1 MRKRVLSIMRNE
13 EKGNSSMH
21 HRVSGLQGLVTLL
34 LAGVLAARGDA
45 PPSHSLFDVT
55 FREKSPVWAAPG
67 AALEDGNLV
76 LSCNSGKQYDGVQAV
91 FTPVLSL
98 PPAGEGCLR
107 LRFTVAGVHSPA
119 GGCIARFFLLPNRLD
134 PWQWAEAY
142 GKPHAL
148 ILALEGSE
156 AQMTIALYAR
166 SSEETKGSGQL
177 LFSGVVPAQAF
188 PLAVDLQV
196 DRRNYRLQFGGGDAV
211 TTEKG
216 ARSGQHGLAE
226 ARWQGEVGF
235 GARLIN
241 ATKDNK
247 PQLRLAQASA
257 AIELSTSLAP
267 AGAGNAPATGRK
279 PVTAVIQVHPDV
291 VRAVGGYDQVQAL
304 FGGNVNGESRGKADD
319 LVRELNLNTS
329 RLHMWPDVFGATG
342 SNQSPVSLS
351 FASQFGVWGD
361 RKPLPA
367 DQIGPAWDRWF
378 RQDFSAFIDP
388 ILSNGVRRATD
399 LMEYQLTL
407 QKNWHATNNIVF
419 FASMRFDGHA
429 VRHPEDTARYFDA
442 YLDAVARHA
451 PWIRTLFAQL
461 TNEPNYGW
469 YTDSFAKG
477 DDPVAGW
484 ISLFNAVD
492 GHLRKTHPDLRLLG
506 PCLASCAFFS
516 WGGWQEWTVPVLKG
530 VTRDMEDFNYH
541 NYSTA
546 AQSHLAW
553 VEMLQAQAEALGRK
567 PPRAVVT
574 EMNDEADCNKAGRK
588 FEWWSE
594 QFFMGLNHPDKFHVW
609 CYFLLASRGGG
620 VGNVISMAND
630 VAATTDAYW
639 LFWVLRQTR
648 GTMRAVDPVA
658 VPDLYAFACTPQ
670 DDRLVVSLFN
680 NTGAPA
686 KLTVR
691 SGLPAGAKI
700 QGLQRWSAHRQ
711 ADLVWHTD
719 ETLDPRA
726 DVETELPPGAVQ
738 SLVWT
743 LAAPAPKAAG
753 RVEEAEFFASK
764 VNAAFTSS
772 LATTIAVPRLPRA
785 DETVALRF
793 AVASDDLL
801 AARGL
806 AVVCNGATQTV
817 AWTEAPREEERGPR
831 SLWWMEV
838 PLPRAQIVRQNAI
851 TFANADASYRLMF
864 ASLVYRQHAAP
875 ELARQAENQ
884 ALEQR
889 RAGLAA
895 SVAPLGAL
903 LAGEQK
909 ELALTLENRRDQ
921 PARCTLS
928 LDVPPGLT
936 VSGVPTGAP
945 LTLPAGGR
953 QEIRGVV
960 QAGPV
965 EKIQLLRLLLNVQ
978 ESDGSS
984 RSYPAAVTLY
994 PKRLALN
1001 AAKPP
1006 VIDGK
1011 LDDWPAEEEF
1021 TASGKSA
1028 SVRFRT
1034 AWDKDNLYLAADV
1047 KTGRRPGPP
1056 VNVEH
1061 FWESDCMEVF
1071 LDLANTKLPLYS
1083 EGAGQLFFCPYSLTP
1098 DGQLKSAY
1106 CRRVRKGDQVV
1117 HAGFEYSGPWQSAC
1131 VPRDDG
1137 YTLECKLPWSVLA
1150 TNFAP
1155 RAGTAIG
1162 MDIAVHG
1169 CESLFGTEEKPYD
1182 SPRKWGVLTLK

>member
-1 MRKRVLSIMRNE
+1 
-13 EKGNSSMH
+13 MH
-21 HRVSGLQGLVTLL
+21 VVVTRIPRFLPVL
-34 LAGVLAARGDA
+34 LAFTLCVHGEA
-45 PPSHSLFDVT
+45 PPLSHVLFDAT
-55 FREKSPVWAAPG
+55 FKQQSGDWMAPG
-67 AALEDGNLV
+67 ARLDNGQLV
-76 LSCNSGKQYDGVQAV
+76 LACTSDKLYDGVQLV
-91 FTPVLSL
+91 FTRALSV

-107 LRFTVAGVHSPA
+107 LRFTVDGARSPA
-119 GGCIARFFLLPNRLD
+119 GGYLARFFLLPNRLNPYKWTD
-134 PWQWAEAY
+134 SY
-142 GKPHAL
+142 GMPHAL
-148 ILALEGSE
+148 TLCLEGDE
-156 AQMTIALYAR
+156 ARATLSLYAR
-166 SSEETKGSGQL
+166 NGAEATGLGQL
-177 LFSGVVPAQAF
+177 LFSGGLTSKSF
-188 PLAVDLQV
+188 PLPVDLHV
-196 DRRNYRLQFGGGDAV
+196 DRENFRIQFGDAEV
-211 TTEKG
+211 ATEKG
-216 ARSGQHGLAE
+216 ARSGRHNLA
-226 ARWQGEVGF
+226 AAIWQGEAGF

-241 ATKDNK
+241 ATQGNK
-247 PQLRLAQASA
+247 PEMRLTGASA
-257 AIELSTSLAP
+257 AIELATTLAP
-267 AGAGNAPATGRK
+267 ASAGAGTAPGRK
-279 PVTAVIQVHPDV
+279 PVTAVVQVYPEV

-304 FGGNVNGESRGKADD
+304 FGGNVNGESLGKADD
-319 LVRELNLNTS
+319 LFRELNLNTC
-329 RLHMWPDVFGATG
+329 RLHMWPDIFGAVG
-342 SNQSPVSLS
+342 SNRSPVSLS
-351 FASQFGVWGD
+351 FATQFGVWGD

-378 RQDFSAFIDP
+378 RQDFSAFVDP

-407 QKNWHATNNIVF
+407 QKNWHETNNIVF
-419 FASMRFDGHA
+419 FASNRFDSNA
-429 VRHPEDTARYFDA
+429 VRHPDDTARYFDD
-442 YLDAVARHA
+442 YLNAVAKYA
-451 PWIRTLFAQL
+451 PWVHTTFAQL
-461 TNEPNYGW
+461 SNEPNYGW
-469 YTDSFAKG
+469 FTDSFAK
-477 DDPVAGW
+477 DEDPVAGW

-492 GHLRKTHPDLRLLG
+492 GHLRQTHPDQRLLG

-516 WGGWQEWTVPVLKG
+516 WGGWQTWTVPVLKG

-594 QFFMGLNHPDKFHVW
+594 QFFTGLNHPDKFHLW
-609 CYFLLASRGGG
+609 SYFLLASRGGG
-620 VGNVISMAND
+620 AGNVISMVND

-648 GTMRAVDPVA
+648 GTMRAVEPVS

-670 DDRLVVSLFN
+670 DDRLVISLFN

-753 RVEEAEFFASK
+753 RVEETEFFAPK
-764 VNAAFTSS
+764 VNATFRSS
-772 LATTIAVPRLPRA
+772 LATMIAVPRLPRE

-831 SLWWMEV
+831 SLWWMEL
-838 PLPRAQIVRQNAI
+838 PLPRAQITRQNVV

-864 ASLVYRQHAAP
+864 ASLIYQQHPTP
-875 ELARQAENQ
+875 ELARRAEAQ

-889 RAGLAA
+889 CAGLVA

-903 LAGEQK
+903 LAGESK

-921 PARCTLS
+921 PARCTLG
-928 LDVPPGLT
+928 LDVPAGLT
-936 VSGVPTGAP
+936 VSGVPAATP
-945 LTLPAGGR
+945 VELPAHGR
-953 QEIRGVV
+953 QEIRGQV

-965 EKIQLLRLLLNVQ
+965 EKIQLLRLMLNVQ
-978 ESDGSS
+978 EPDGSS

-994 PKRLALN
+994 PKRN
-1001 AAKPP
+1001 AAHLTKPP
-1006 VIDGK
+1006 VLDGK
-1011 LDDWPAEEEF
+1011 LDDWPETEEM
-1021 TASGKSA
+1021 TAPGNA
-1028 SVRFRT
+1028 GVRLR
-1034 AWDKDNLYLAADV
+1034 AGWDADNLYLAADV
-1047 KTGRRPGPP
+1047 KTGRRPVPP
-1056 VNVEH
+1056 ANVDH

-1071 LDLANTKLPLYS
+1071 LDVRNSKSALY
-1083 EGAGQLFFCPYSLTP
+1083 EDGDGQFFFCPYSLGQ
-1098 DGQLKSAY
+1098 DGVLRNGY
-1106 CRRVRKGDQVV
+1106 FPRVRKGDQVV
-1117 HAGFEYSGPWQSAC
+1117 HGKALDAGPWQAA
-1131 VPRDDG
+1131 VAPRDDG
-1137 YTLECKLPWSVLA
+1137 YVLECKLPWSVLA
-1150 TNFAP
+1150 TNFTP
-1155 RAGTAIG
+1155 RAGAQIG
-1162 MDIAVHG
+1162 MDVAIHG
-1169 CESLFGTEEKPYD
+1169 CESLFGAEGKPYD
-1182 SPRKWGVLTLK
+1182 TPRLWGVLTLK